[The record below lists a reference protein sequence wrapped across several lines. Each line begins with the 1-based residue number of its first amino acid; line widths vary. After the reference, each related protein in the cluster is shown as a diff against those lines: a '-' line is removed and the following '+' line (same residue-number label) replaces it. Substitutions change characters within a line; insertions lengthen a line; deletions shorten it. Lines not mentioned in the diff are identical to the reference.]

1 MSGKLIN
8 KKLKGTKQ
16 QPPDEPREPLVRELF
31 PNTTPKSDKKKNKK
45 KTGVGKSS
53 ESVKGL
59 GGLGEDSTLDSEIE
73 SVDSVSLS
81 EDQDESKSEQSE
93 SDNKAKGPKGVVGAG
108 KNQLQGSAESPSS
121 IHVLSTTTFKPV
133 RSLTTHTVTAIEQ
146 YVWTESNGVAM

>member
-59 GGLGEDSTLDSEIE
+59 GGLREQCQPRLGNR
-73 SVDSVSLS
+73 VGGFGVSLR
-81 EDQDESKSEQSE
+81 
-93 SDNKAKGPKGVVGAG
+93 GPG
-108 KNQLQGSAESPSS
+108 
-121 IHVLSTTTFKPV
+121 
-133 RSLTTHTVTAIEQ
+133 
-146 YVWTESNGVAM
+146 

>member
-59 GGLGEDSTLDSEIE
+59 GRGPERRQCQPRLGNR
-73 SVDSVSLS
+73 VGGFGVSLR
-81 EDQDESKSEQSE
+81 
-93 SDNKAKGPKGVVGAG
+93 GPG
-108 KNQLQGSAESPSS
+108 
-121 IHVLSTTTFKPV
+121 
-133 RSLTTHTVTAIEQ
+133 
-146 YVWTESNGVAM
+146 